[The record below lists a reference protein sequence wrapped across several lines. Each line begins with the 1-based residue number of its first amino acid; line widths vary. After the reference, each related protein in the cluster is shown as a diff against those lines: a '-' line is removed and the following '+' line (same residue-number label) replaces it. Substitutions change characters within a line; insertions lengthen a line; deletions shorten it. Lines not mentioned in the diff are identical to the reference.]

1 MSDRIR
7 IRVVIR
13 GAVQGV
19 GFRPFVFRLATRLGL
34 TGYVVNSM
42 EGVVIEAEGTKHR
55 LDDFL
60 ISIRTER
67 PPKAS
72 IQSCECSQLDPAGFS
87 NFEIRESVGRGQG
100 RALVLPDIATC
111 ADCLAEVFDPANRRY
126 LYPFTNCTNCGPR
139 FTIIERLPYDR
150 ANTTMRVFTM
160 CDDCRSEYDDP
171 ADRRFHAQPN
181 ACPQCGPHVEA
192 WLANGQI
199 VASEAEAIRFAT
211 EALKRGQI
219 VAVKGIGGFQL
230 MVDVMNEAA
239 VLRLRRLK
247 HREQKPF
254 ALMASSVRAV
264 QTLCLLDPLEERVLT
279 ASEAPIV
286 LLTRRKDAALAAS
299 IAPGNPY
306 LGVMLPYSPL
316 HHILLRETGGPVVA
330 TSGNQADEPIAIDV
344 QDACRRLG
352 AIADVFLVHNRR
364 IQRHADDSIVRII
377 LGREQVLRRARGYAP
392 LPVFVNR
399 RAGTTLAV
407 GGHLKNTVAL
417 AVDSNVFISQHIGDL
432 ETHEANTSFTR
443 VIDDL
448 QTLYGTVPEV
458 IGCDMHPDYRSSI
471 HAVSMASRRAIPLF
485 RAQHHWAHLLACM
498 AENSIDAPALGVVW
512 DGTGYGVDGTVW
524 GGEFLLAMDNGFRRA
539 AHFRYFPLPGGDAA
553 IKRPRQTMLGV
564 LYELLGSQAFTEEDP
579 QLVRQML
586 DKRVRSPKTS
596 SVGRLFD
603 AVACLIGLNNQV
615 SFEGQAAMALEFAA
629 DRGVNESYPY
639 GIRPGTPLVV
649 DWEPIIRGVMG
660 DLGMRVR
667 TETIAAKFHNTLVEI
682 IVAVAERIGQR
693 RIVLTGGCFQNRYLT
708 ERAVQRLVQQGFA
721 CYWNQRVPPND
732 GGIALGQIIAADH
745 AFQQEHPC
753 VLQFQAK

>member
-1 MSDRIR
+1 MR
-7 IRVVIR
+7 IRVIIR

-60 ISIRTER
+60 IGVQKDC
-67 PPKAS
+67 PAKAS
-72 IQSCECSQLDPAGFS
+72 IQSCEYTVLDPAGYL
-87 NFEIRESVGRGQG
+87 NFEIRESDGNGRG
-100 RALVLPDIATC
+100 RVLVLPDIATC
-111 ADCLAEVFDPANRRY
+111 ADCLAEVFDPANRRH

-150 ANTTMRVFTM
+150 ANTTMRGFTM
-160 CDDCRSEYDDP
+160 CDECRSEYDDP

-192 WLANGQI
+192 WLANGQ
-199 VASEAEAIRFAT
+199 VVTSGQEAIRFAAET
-211 EALKRGQI
+211 LKRGQV

-230 MVDVMNEAA
+230 MVDAMNEGA

-254 ALMASSVRAV
+254 AVMAPSVDDVR
-264 QTLCLLDPLEERVLT
+264 TLCLLEPLEERVLT

-286 LLTRRKDAALAAS
+286 ILTRREHAGVVSS
-299 IAPGNPY
+299 IAPHNPY

-344 QDACRRLG
+344 HDGCRRLG
-352 AIADVFLVHNRR
+352 AIADVFLVHNRP
-364 IQRHADDSIVRII
+364 IYRHADDSIVRII

-392 LPVFVNR
+392 LPVVVNR
-399 RAGTTLAV
+399 RAGATLAV

-432 ETHEANTSFTR
+432 ETHEANTSFSR

-458 IGCDMHPDYRSSI
+458 IGCDMHPDYRSTI

-485 RAQHHWAHLLACM
+485 RTQHHWAHMLACM
-498 AENSIDAPALGVVW
+498 AENGIDAPALGVVW
-512 DGTGYGVDGTVW
+512 DGSGYGPDGTVW
-524 GGEFLLAMDNGFRRA
+524 GGEFLLATDNGFRRA
-539 AHFRYFPLPGGDAA
+539 ARFRHFSLPGGDAA
-553 IKRPRQTMLGV
+553 VKKPRQTMLGV
-564 LYELLGSQAFTEEDP
+564 LFELLGPRAFTDEDSP
-579 QLVRQML
+579 LVRQML
-586 DKRVRSPKTS
+586 DKQVRSPKTS

-603 AVACLIGLNNQV
+603 AVACLIGLSNQV

-629 DRGVNESYPY
+629 DRKVNESYPH
-639 GIRPGTPLVV
+639 GIQPGALLVV
-649 DWEPIIRGVMG
+649 DWEPIIRGVMD
-660 DLGMRVR
+660 DLRMRVP
-667 TETIAAKFHNTLVEI
+667 TGTIAAKFHNTLAEI
-682 IVAVAERIGQR
+682 IVAIAERIGQR

-708 ERAVQRLVQQGFA
+708 ERAVQRLLQQGFA

-732 GGIALGQIIAADH
+732 GGIALGQVIAADR
-745 AFQQEHPC
+745 AYQQEDSC
-753 VLQFQAK
+753 VLQFQAE

>member
-1 MSDRIR
+1 
-7 IRVVIR
+7 
-13 GAVQGV
+13 
-19 GFRPFVFRLATRLGL
+19 
-34 TGYVVNSM
+34 M

-564 LYELLGSQAFTEEDP
+564 LYELLGSQAFTDEDP